1 MPRKRRKPVEG
12 YPKHFVFECREDV
25 DSYLGGDK
33 IICLLCGLD
42 FRGLGPHL
50 NAVHLISDDQ
60 YREKYGLPYK
70 RGLVCTDTHERMSSH
85 AKKYFADNKE
95 VQMAYLAQAKAVQA
109 EFGNPQR
116 NKPHFWKNE
125 RTIYELKHYEEFVR
139 RVVGGRTVMEVS
151 EDEDMPTVA
160 HVYHFMKTNEAFAK
174 QYNAVI
180 PLTATAGYS
189 KKDRENRRKK
199 AGVTDD
205 FELLKLA
212 SQATA

>member
-1 MPRKRRKPVEG
+1 MPRKRRRPVEG

-50 NAVHLISDDQ
+50 SAVHLISDDQ

-70 RGLVCTDTHERMSSH
+70 RGLVSAASH
-85 AKKYFADNKE
+85 ALMSESAKKCFADNKE
-95 VQMAYLAQAKAVQA
+95 AKLEYLGKAKAVQA

-116 NKPHFWKNE
+116 NKPTFWKKE
-125 RTIYELKHYEEFVR
+125 RTVYELVHYEEFVR
-139 RVVGGRTVMEVS
+139 RVIGGRTVMEVS
-151 EDEDMPTVA
+151 EDEGMPTVA
-160 HVYHFMKTNEAFAK
+160 HVYHFMKKNEEFAK
-174 QYNAVI
+174 QYNSVI
-180 PLTATAGYS
+180 PLTATAGFS

-212 SQATA
+212 SQVTG